1 MKPLKLQT
9 QIMLFVIFGI
19 PTAIGLGQGCV
30 HGQANSP
37 CPGLWC
43 ISVTELPG
51 PKLCYD
57 TEAQMLAGKAQY
69 EAKGMHASLVTK

>member
-1 MKPLKLQT
+1 MKTTMILTLT
-9 QIMLFVIFGI
+9 LLL
-19 PTAIGLGQGCV
+19 TACV

-57 TEAQMLAGKAQY
+57 TEAQMLASKAQY
-69 EAKGMHASLVTK
+69 EAKGMHATVVK